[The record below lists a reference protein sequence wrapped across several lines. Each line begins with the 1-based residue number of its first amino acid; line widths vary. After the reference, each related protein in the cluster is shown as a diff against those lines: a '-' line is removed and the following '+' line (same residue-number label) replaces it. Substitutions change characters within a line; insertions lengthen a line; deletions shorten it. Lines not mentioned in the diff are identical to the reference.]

1 MSAEPR
7 DGRGGLVAV
16 EAPARRI
23 EDPARRA
30 RALAT
35 VRRLLLAI
43 PATAVSF
50 DVRGF
55 HESDAHARATLE
67 RHGGAFVSGFNA
79 ALPSSGVDD
88 LELRLTGVDRAD
100 RGFAYEGA
108 AMACAVL
115 DLMTPLGGKRLERL
129 LQGPGRP
136 HVYMLHVGAGWALAR
151 LHLRPRSH
159 LPALD
164 RFLRWLVVDGYGF
177 HHGFF
182 DPGRFV
188 DRQAVANRLSA
199 YERRTFDHG
208 LGRCLWFV
216 DGADVERV
224 AHTIDTFAAPR
235 RADLW
240 SGVGLAA
247 TYTTA
252 VDEHALRMLSQL
264 SVCHRRDLVQGSAFA
279 VVARSEA
286 GNLVDHTHL
295 AAGVLCGES
304 AERIVEI
311 VQDARRGLRADDGG
325 RNYERW
331 RGRIRDALCA
341 GVAVDR

>member
-1 MSAEPR
+1 MSAEAR
-7 DGRGGLVAV
+7 DGRGGLIAV

-23 EDPARRA
+23 DEPARRA
-30 RALAT
+30 RAMAT
-35 VRRLLLAI
+35 VRQRLLAI
-43 PATAVSF
+43 SATEVSF
-50 DVRGF
+50 GVRGF

-67 RHGGAFVSGFNA
+67 RHGAAFVSGFNA
-79 ALPSSGVDD
+79 ALAASGIDD
-88 LELRLTGVDRAD
+88 LELRLAEIDHLD

-115 DLMTPLGGKRLERL
+115 DLMAPLGGHRLERL
-129 LQGPGRP
+129 LRGPGRP

-164 RFLRWLVVDGYGF
+164 SFLRWLVVDGYGF
-177 HHGFF
+177 HQGFF
-182 DPGRFV
+182 DPRRFV
-188 DRQAVANRLSA
+188 ERQSVANRLSA

-224 AHTIDTFAAPR
+224 AHTIDAFAAPR

-252 VDEHALRMLSQL
+252 VDGHALRRLSRL
-264 SVCHRRDLVQGSAFA
+264 SGRHRRDLVQGAAFA

-286 GNLVDHTHL
+286 RNLVDHTHL
-295 AAGVLCGES
+295 AANMLCNES
-304 AERIVEI
+304 TERIVEI
-311 VQDARRGLRADDGG
+311 VQDARRGLHADDGG

-341 GVAVDR
+341 GVAVDL